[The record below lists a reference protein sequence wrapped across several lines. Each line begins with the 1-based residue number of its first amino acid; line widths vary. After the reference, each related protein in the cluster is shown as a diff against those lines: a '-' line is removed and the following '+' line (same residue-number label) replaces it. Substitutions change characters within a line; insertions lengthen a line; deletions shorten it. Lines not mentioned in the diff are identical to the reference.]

1 MIVTTGNISWVFYL
15 FTLFVCFALPV
26 VVTVYLYWKERPPQR
41 AVLIGAAIFL
51 LFQTFSRI
59 PLVNYLQSTTWFFAN
74 IGPNTWASALFMGF
88 SAGLF
93 EECGRFI
100 AFQYLLNRKWTW
112 ASGVAY
118 GIGHGGMEAMY
129 IGIAFINFLSSSTHI
144 LSPITYLLPGVE
156 RLLAM
161 VIQIGLSLLVL
172 YAVKNRKY
180 IFLLYAILLHTLV
193 DSPTQL
199 TQNALLIEF
208 YVFIM
213 AAISLT
219 FIIKARKILDASPD

>member
-1 MIVTTGNISWVFYL
+1 MTGTSSWVFL
-15 FTLFVCFALPV
+15 IFTFFICFALPV
-26 VVTVYLYWKERPPQR
+26 VLTVYISWKERPPQQ

-51 LFQTFSRI
+51 LFQPFSRI
-59 PLVNYLQSTTWFFAN
+59 PLINYLQGTTWFFVN
-74 IGPNTWASALFMGF
+74 ISSNVWAAALFYGI

-93 EECGRFI
+93 EECGRFL
-100 AFQYLLNRKWTW
+100 AFQYLFNRNWTW

-129 IGIAFINFLSSSTHI
+129 IGLTFIHFLSSNANV
-144 LSPITYLLPGVE
+144 LSPISYLLPGVE

-161 VIQIGLSLLVL
+161 MIQIALSLVVL

-180 IFLLYAILLHTLV
+180 IFLLYAVLLHTLV
-193 DSPTQL
+193 DSPTL
-199 TQNALLIEF
+199 LIHNALIIET

-213 AAISLT
+213 AVISLI
-219 FIIKARKILDASPD
+219 FIVKSRKILDVSGG